1 MSHIIIIPKLS
12 RHSPFKMVW
21 VLFIWINVGRIHGS
35 ANRTQ
40 TPTSAVKY
48 CSSAL
53 IPGIR
58 AAPAWCLT
66 IFRAKKPEEKYLQ
79 KKNTQSV
86 VISETKYIQAKIG
99 EIYGAK
105 SNKMF
110 QIFRFERI
118 FSLQCE
124 NPREISRQSTNIC

>member
-1 MSHIIIIPKLS
+1 MSRIIIIPK
-12 RHSPFKMVW
+12 HSPFEMVW
-21 VLFIWINVGRIHGS
+21 VLFIWINVWRIHGS
-35 ANRTQ
+35 ANRTNPQ
-40 TPTSAVKY
+40 KCCKVPIIGLNSRYTRCMVSHKISRQKTRREIS
-48 CSSAL
+48 L
-53 IPGIR
+53 
-58 AAPAWCLT
+58 
-66 IFRAKKPEEKYLQ
+66 EKEHLQ
-79 KKNTQSV
+79 QSV